1 MGIDGENADLFREAP
16 CRAVEIRAA
25 ADVPMTVL
33 GQFQKF
39 LITAAVLGVIDF
51 DAVKVMGQDLVQ
63 RPLEQ
68 SRMGQDCNAPGQ
80 ADKGDTVV
88 DAAAVIRH
96 VGWTPAIEELI
107 KDRLDVREIAFGH
120 ELAGNMGPAD
130 GAALSQRRFDGAAV
144 DIITKRPASVDDFQ
158 GPVEAP
164 FLELGAVSLQ
174 PVTFPLAQK

>member
-1 MGIDGENADLFREAP
+1 
-16 CRAVEIRAA
+16 
-25 ADVPMTVL
+25 
-33 GQFQKF
+33 
-39 LITAAVLGVIDF
+39 
-51 DAVKVMGQDLVQ
+51 MGQDLVQ

-68 SRMGQDCNAPGQ
+68 SRMGQDGNAPGL

-107 KDRLDVREIAFGH
+107 KDRLDVREIAFDH

-130 GAALSQRRFDGAAV
+130 GAALLQRRFDGAAV
-144 DIITKRPASVDDFQ
+144 DIITKRPAAVDDFQ

-174 PVTFPLAQK
+174 PSSAVSMPYPRIWTSSPSHSELISIAGMTRTPGAKEWLPS